1 LQSQS
6 LFNPF
11 CPICLKFVNKNEGF
25 SICEIKNSQIYLLH
39 DKCLGGN
46 PSFGM
51 NSATEEEDDML
62 ILKND
67 HFKKSFPDQN
77 ITKNLSL

>member
-1 LQSQS
+1 M
-6 LFNPF
+6 
-11 CPICLKFVNKNEGF
+11 
-25 SICEIKNSQIYLLH
+25 
-39 DKCLGGN
+39 GGN

-51 NSATEEEDDML
+51 NSAAEEEDDML
-62 ILKND
+62 IMKND